1 MCSKCKKILIATAV
15 ALFWL
20 AVWAL
25 GCFVANRNLL
35 MPLPYP
41 WDVAVSL
48 WNLLGDGGF
57 WADIGL
63 SLLRILLGFAAAVAV
78 GTVLAVLTTRSKVAD
93 ALFAPL
99 LSAIRAVPVA
109 SFIFL
114 AFLWIAADLM
124 PTFIAFLMV
133 VPLVWE
139 NVRQGILSTDRQLLE
154 MAQVFR
160 LTGAQRFRC
169 VWFPSVRPYGRVA
182 LTTGFGFAWKSGIA
196 AEIICTTGRSIGS
209 QIATAK
215 STLDY
220 AEVFACTAVLV
231 ALSLLFEW
239 LLKRLI
245 RKEVA

>member
-1 MCSKCKKILIATAV
+1 MCSKIRKFCIGLLV

-20 AVWAL
+20 AVWTL
-25 GCFVANRNLL
+25 GCFIANRSLL

-41 WDVAVSL
+41 WDVAASL
-48 WNLLGDGGF
+48 GRLLGNGSF
-57 WADIGL
+57 WADVGL
-63 SLLRILLGFAAAVAV
+63 SLMRILLGFSSAVAV
-78 GTVLAVLTTRSKVAD
+78 GAVLAVLTTRFRVVHT
-93 ALFAPL
+93 LFAPL

-139 NVRQGILSTDRQLLE
+139 NIRQGILSTDRHLLE

-160 LTGAQRFRC
+160 LSRAQRLRFI
-169 VWFPSVRPYGRVA
+169 WFPSVRPYLQVA
-182 LTTGFGFAWKSGIA
+182 LTSGFGFAWKSGIA

-209 QIATAK
+209 QISTAK

-220 AEVFACTAVLV
+220 GEVFACTAVLV